1 MTTSGKLASA
11 LALALTLAAARTTTA
26 MAEDAVKCGMCE
38 EWNQPQQPFQIVG
51 NTYYVG
57 PRGLSAVLL
66 TSEQG
71 HILLD
76 GALPQSA
83 PLIIRSIAALGFRI
97 EDVKLIVNSHAHD
110 DHAGGIATL
119 QRASGATVAAS
130 AAGAQA
136 LRAGLV
142 GPDDP
147 LYKANGPDRFPR
159 VAQVTEVADGA
170 ILRVG
175 PLAIQAHLTPG
186 HTTGGTTWTWQSC
199 EHKRCLD
206 VVYADSLNPISHDGF
221 RFSGSASMPERVRSF
236 RASIDK
242 VASLKCD
249 VLIAVHPGFADLMEK
264 QAARTAA
271 SNPFIDPGACRAYA
285 ANAGQR
291 LNRRLASEALQ

>member
-1 MTTSGKLASA
+1 LA
-11 LALALTLAAARTTTA
+11 LALALAAAGTTA
-26 MAEDAVKCGMCE
+26 ALADEAVKCAMCE

-57 PRGLSAVLL
+57 PRGLSALL
-66 TSEQG
+66 VTSDQG

-83 PLIIRSIAALGFRI
+83 PLIIQNIKALGFRI

-110 DHAGGIATL
+110 DHAGGIARL

-136 LRAGLV
+136 LRAGMV

-147 LYKANGPDRFPR
+147 LYKAGAPDRFPK
-159 VAQVTEVADGA
+159 VAQVSEVADGA

-186 HTTGGTTWTWQSC
+186 HTPGGTTWTWQSC
-199 EHKRCLD
+199 EQKRCLD

-221 RFSGSASMPERVRSF
+221 RFSGSATMPERARSF
-236 RASIDK
+236 RASIEK
-242 VASLKCD
+242 VAALKCD
-249 VLIAVHPGFADLMEK
+249 VLIAVHPGFSNLLEK

-291 LNRRLASEALQ
+291 LNRRLASEASP

>member
-1 MTTSGKLASA
+1 MAISGKLA
-11 LALALTLAAARTTTA
+11 LALAIVAAGMTPALAD
-26 MAEDAVKCGMCE
+26 EDVKCGMCE
-38 EWNQPQQPFQIVG
+38 EWNQPQQPFQIIG

-57 PRGLSAVLL
+57 PRGLSAVLI
-66 TSEQG
+66 TSDQG

-83 PLIIRSIAALGFRI
+83 ALIIGNIKTLGFRI

-110 DHAGGIATL
+110 DHAGGIARL

-147 LYKANGPDRFPR
+147 QYKANGPDRFPK

-175 PLAIQAHLTPG
+175 PLAIQAHMTPG
-186 HTTGGTTWTWQSC
+186 HTPGGTTWTWQSC
-199 EHKRCLD
+199 EPKRCLD
-206 VVYADSLNPISHDGF
+206 VVYADSLNPISQDGF
-221 RFSGSASMPERVRSF
+221 RFSGSATMPERVRAF

-242 VASLKCD
+242 VAALKCD
-249 VLIAVHPGFADLMEK
+249 VLISVHPVFSSLMEK
-264 QAARTAA
+264 HALRSAAENT
-271 SNPFIDPGACRAYA
+271 FIDPGACRAYA

-291 LNRRLASEALQ
+291 LNRRLASEASH

>member
-1 MTTSGKLASA
+1 MATSCKLA
-11 LALALTLAAARTTTA
+11 LALALVAAGVTAALAN
-26 MAEDAVKCGMCE
+26 DDVKCAMCE
-38 EWNQPQQPFQIVG
+38 EWNQPQQPFQIVA

-57 PRGLSAVLL
+57 PRGLSAVLI
-66 TSEQG
+66 TGEQG

-83 PLIIRSIAALGFRI
+83 PLIIGNIKTLGFRI

-110 DHAGGIATL
+110 DHAGGIARL

-147 LYKANGPDRFPR
+147 QYKANGPDRFPR

-175 PLAIQAHLTPG
+175 PLAIQAHMTPG
-186 HTTGGTTWTWQSC
+186 HTPGSTTWTWQSC
-199 EHKRCLD
+199 EPKRCLD
-206 VVYADSLNPISHDGF
+206 VVYADSLNPISQDGF
-221 RFSGSASMPERVRSF
+221 RFSGSATMPERVRSF

-242 VASLKCD
+242 VAALKCD
-249 VLIAVHPGFADLMEK
+249 VLISVHPGFSDLLEK
-264 QAARTAA
+264 HAERSAAG
-271 SNPFIDPGACRAYA
+271 NPFIDPGACRAYA

-291 LNRRLASEALQ
+291 LNRRLASEASQ